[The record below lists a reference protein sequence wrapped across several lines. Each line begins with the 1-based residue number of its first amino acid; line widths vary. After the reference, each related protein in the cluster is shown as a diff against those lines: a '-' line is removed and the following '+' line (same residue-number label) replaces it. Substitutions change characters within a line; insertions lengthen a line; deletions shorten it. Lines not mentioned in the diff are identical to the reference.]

1 MHKFESR
8 IRAICKKLTIPS
20 EYESRY
26 GLPLQYEEDAL
37 VEIGSDIYNRTQY
50 LSKEAAVSWEKMR
63 KHAND
68 EGIHLEV
75 VSAFRSV
82 DKQLSIIERKL
93 EHGQSILEIL
103 KVSAA
108 PGYSEHHTGKAID
121 ITTPGVEPLVESFE
135 LTEAY
140 RWLEKNASLY
150 SFNLSYPIGHSG
162 GVAYEPW
169 HWAYCK

>member
-1 MHKFESR
+1 MYKFEDR
-8 IRAICKKLTIPS
+8 IRDICKRLDIPS

-26 GLPLQYEEDAL
+26 GLPIQYEEDSL
-37 VEIGSDIYNRTQY
+37 VEIGSDIYNRAQY
-50 LSKEAAVSWEKMR
+50 LSKEAAISWNKMR
-63 KHAND
+63 KQANE
-68 EGIHLEV
+68 EGIRLEV

-93 EHGQSILEIL
+93 EQGQSISEIL
-103 KVSAA
+103 EVSAA

-121 ITTPGVEPLVESFE
+121 ITTPSGEPLVESFE

-140 RWLEKNASLY
+140 RWLNKNASLY
-150 SFNLSYPIGHSG
+150 SFYLSYPRDNSG